1 MHAHGQRG
9 KERKRKSQ
17 TVSVLSVQP
26 DLGGGMGDCSISQ
39 LQQKPRVGTQPTEP
53 PRQGHLGDSYLY
65 YWLIFPKARLPPKN
79 FKESGKSESNKCLYT
94 ASCD

>member
-53 PRQGHLGDSYLY
+53 PRC
-65 YWLIFPKARLPPKN
+65 LIPPLFFFTLPLLRSGFLIYFTN
-79 FKESGKSESNKCLYT
+79 F
-94 ASCD
+94 